1 MARTL
6 ARVGAGGK
14 KRDFPKRKRLG
25 LPDGPDSRI
34 LADMSEYLLDII
46 VIITYFVVIIGIGL
60 YAARGQRNMETYAL
74 GNRSMPW
81 WAVLAS
87 ILAAEI
93 SAATFLGAPD
103 EGYKKLAYT
112 YALLV
117 IGTILARLIVAGVF
131 IRPFYEMKVVSIYE
145 YLEHRF
151 GILTKRL
158 ASFVF
163 LLTRS
168 LASGSRLYV
177 AAILIVLAYE
187 AIKGLQL
194 DPLVAEDRATLFWF
208 YFWAVIAVTA
218 LTTIYTA
225 LGGIKAVVWTDL
237 IQITLMFS
245 AAGYVFFWLWGKTGG
260 AEAIGGVL
268 KEPAFWETGFVKNAE
283 GSLAARLGANLKN
296 ILSTDYTIWAAFLG
310 SVFTTMA
317 THGTDQDMVQRMLT
331 ATDQRKSRWA
341 VVGSGLVD
349 LPIVLGFLTIGIM
362 LHLYFKNVDP
372 GGLPTGKDAFPW
384 FIIHDLSPGLRGL
397 LTAGLFATA
406 MGSLSTALNALAT
419 SFTRDWYM
427 GWWKPAAG
435 EKEQLAVARWS
446 TVGFAIV
453 LAAVGIGTAAL
464 KLANPDL
471 RIIPIVLGSFG
482 YTYGSLLGVFL
493 LGMLTKTRGNCRG
506 NLIAMASG
514 FLAVGIL
521 SGAHNDLHDIFL
533 EKEARV
539 RKAVA
544 EFRTTEAKPGFQG
557 ERLAFPAETRPGM
570 PLAEA
575 QVAAIAKKTRLTPAE
590 VTTAWTHPNAHQPW
604 FQPTWLPVLAFTWR
618 IMAGTLVTI
627 AVGACFR
634 TPGRKQ

>member
-1 MARTL
+1 
-6 ARVGAGGK
+6 
-14 KRDFPKRKRLG
+14 
-25 LPDGPDSRI
+25 
-34 LADMSEYLLDII
+34 MSEYLLDIL

-60 YAARGQRNMETYAL
+60 YAARGQKNMETYAL

-187 AIKGLQL
+187 AINGLQL
-194 DPLVAEDRATLFWF
+194 DPLVPGDRATLFWF
-208 YFWAVIAVTA
+208 YFWAVVAVTA
-218 LTTIYTA
+218 LTALYTT

-245 AAGYVFFWLWGKTGG
+245 AAGYVFVWLWGKTGG

-268 KEPAFWETGFVKNAE
+268 KEPAFWDFGWAKNPDGTTMTSA
-283 GSLAARLGANLKN
+283 GLWPHVKN
-296 ILSTDYTIWAAFLG
+296 ILSSEYTIWAAFLG

-419 SFTRDWYM
+419 SFTRDWYL
-427 GWWKPAAG
+427 GWWKPTAG

-446 TVGFAIV
+446 TVGFAVV

-471 RIIPIVLGSFG
+471 RIILGSFG

-539 RKAVA
+539 RKAVT

-557 ERLAFPAETRPGM
+557 ERLAFPADTGPD
-570 PLAEA
+570 LALTEA
-575 QVAAIAKKTRLTPAE
+575 QITALSKKTRLAPQE
-590 VTTAWTHPNAHQPW
+590 VAAAWTHPNAHHPW

-618 IMAGTLVTI
+618 IMAGTLVTV

-634 TPGRKQ
+634 THRRENLIPEL

>member
-1 MARTL
+1 
-6 ARVGAGGK
+6 
-14 KRDFPKRKRLG
+14 
-25 LPDGPDSRI
+25 
-34 LADMSEYLLDII
+34 
-46 VIITYFVVIIGIGL
+46 
-60 YAARGQRNMETYAL
+60 
-74 GNRSMPW
+74 
-81 WAVLAS
+81 
-87 ILAAEI
+87 
-93 SAATFLGAPD
+93 
-103 EGYKKLAYT
+103 
-112 YALLV
+112 
-117 IGTILARLIVAGVF
+117 
-131 IRPFYEMKVVSIYE
+131 
-145 YLEHRF
+145 
-151 GILTKRL
+151 
-158 ASFVF
+158 
-163 LLTRS
+163 
-168 LASGSRLYV
+168 
-177 AAILIVLAYE
+177 
-187 AIKGLQL
+187 
-194 DPLVAEDRATLFWF
+194 
-208 YFWAVIAVTA
+208 
-218 LTTIYTA
+218 
-225 LGGIKAVVWTDL
+225 
-237 IQITLMFS
+237 
-245 AAGYVFFWLWGKTGG
+245 
-260 AEAIGGVL
+260 
-268 KEPAFWETGFVKNAE
+268 
-283 GSLAARLGANLKN
+283 
-296 ILSTDYTIWAAFLG
+296 
-310 SVFTTMA
+310 MA

-372 GGLPTGKDAFPW
+372 GGLPAGKDAFPW

-419 SFTRDWYM
+419 SFTRDWYL
-427 GWWKPAAG
+427 GWWKPTAG

-514 FLAVGIL
+514 FIAVAIL

-544 EFRTTEAKPGFQG
+544 EIRTTESKAGFQG
-557 ERLAFPAETRPGM
+557 EKLDFPTPTHSGQ
-570 PLAEA
+570 PLTEA
-575 QVAAIAKKTRLTPAE
+575 QATALAGKTRLKPAE
-590 VTTAWTHPNAHQPW
+590 VSAAWAHPNAHRPWLQPD
-604 FQPTWLPVLAFTWR
+604 WLPVLAFTWR

-634 TPGRKQ
+634 TPKRGNPSRAMPF